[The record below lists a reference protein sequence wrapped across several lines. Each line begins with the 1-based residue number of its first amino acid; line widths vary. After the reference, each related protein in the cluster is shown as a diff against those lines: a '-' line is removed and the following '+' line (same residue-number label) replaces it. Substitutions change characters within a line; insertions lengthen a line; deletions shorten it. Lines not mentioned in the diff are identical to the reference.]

1 MESKNTEHHIS
12 LGSLVKIV
20 STDNYGKPLDKLGI
34 VVTDKIVCQQSLFV
48 TVRVYTFRDQRVR
61 AYYPYALEVLS
72 PA

>member
-1 MESKNTEHHIS
+1 MESKNTEHHFS

-34 VVTDKIVCQQSLFV
+34 IVTDKIVCQQSLFV

-61 AYYPYALEVLS
+61 TYYPYALEVLS